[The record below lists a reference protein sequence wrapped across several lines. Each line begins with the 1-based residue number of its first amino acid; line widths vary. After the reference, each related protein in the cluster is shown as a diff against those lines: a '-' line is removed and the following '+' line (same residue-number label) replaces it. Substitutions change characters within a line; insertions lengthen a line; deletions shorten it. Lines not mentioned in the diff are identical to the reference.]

1 MSEEAQ
7 AAAPVAESQAPD
19 SGAPSENWADSPI
32 AKVYHPDGTL
42 RSNAGESFKE
52 LGHEDLTGFAT
63 RNDQSFFDALK
74 NGKEARAGLSQRQES
89 VDNTVVR
96 PGEGATPEDLA
107 AYREGL
113 GALPSAEAYKD
124 ALIPKDLPEGTEIDD
139 NLASMVSDWATKH
152 PVNTPEAMQELFAAH
167 TQLMEGMVAS
177 HQETA
182 SAEFDKTR
190 EETHKLLTS
199 EMGGDALKSKFDD
212 QLGEFLLSDQGKG
225 MGFEYEKS
233 ETGEIVTS
241 NPLHAAMMNDP
252 AFLRVM
258 KQNVERNMPEGLP
271 TGRAMPTDVKGLQDR
286 KRELI
291 MSSSGG
297 WQSEADHQ
305 EYQSIS
311 DQLRAYGQ

>member
-1 MSEEAQ
+1 MSEEATS
-7 AAAPVAESQAPD
+7 AAPAAEA
-19 SGAPSENWADSPI
+19 APSVTDGATENWADSPI

-52 LGHEDLTGFAT
+52 LGHEDLSGFAT

-89 VDNTVVR
+89 VDNAVVK

-113 GALPSAEAYKD
+113 GALPSAEAYKK
-124 ALIPKDLPEGTEIDD
+124 ALIPSDLPEGAEIDD
-139 NLASMVSDWATKH
+139 NLASMVSEWATKH

-167 TQLMEGMVAS
+167 TQLVEGMVTS
-177 HQETA
+177 HKETA

-199 EMGGDALKSKFDD
+199 ELGGEELKSKFDD
-212 QLGEFLLSDQGKG
+212 QLGEFLMSDLGKG

-258 KQNVERNMPEGLP
+258 KQNIERNMPAGLP
-271 TGRAMPTDVKGLQDR
+271 SGRAMPTDVKGLQDR

-291 MSSSGG
+291 MSSSGS
-297 WQSEADHQ
+297 WQSESDHQ
-305 EYQSIS
+305 EYKSIA